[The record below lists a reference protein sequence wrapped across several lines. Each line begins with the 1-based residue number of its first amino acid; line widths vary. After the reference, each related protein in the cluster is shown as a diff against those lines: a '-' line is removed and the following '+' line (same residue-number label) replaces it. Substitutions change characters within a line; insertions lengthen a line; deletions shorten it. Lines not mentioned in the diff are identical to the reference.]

1 MNFKWIDWRI
11 ARVLEASATATAG
24 LVWCAAL
31 TLAADAPRVVSINT
45 CTDQLVLALA
55 EPHQILGLSRF
66 SRHAEMSFLA
76 TKAVGYPRLRGSAEE
91 VLRLAPDA
99 VFAGAFSG
107 RATREFLAAHR
118 VTVETF
124 PPPRSIGEA
133 KTEIM
138 RAASLLQQE
147 QRGQRLI
154 ADIDSALAR
163 AALASSQR
171 PTLSVLAIQRRTFVS
186 GQSTLISRVLQTARL
201 DNAATRLGIESIGQ
215 VSLEALIKSAP
226 DALVVEGLEAG
237 APDQSTAVLHH
248 PVLAR
253 SYPPSRR
260 IALPVAEVTCGGPSL
275 PALIDRVTAGAGRL
289 RADRVN

>member
-11 ARVLEASATATAG
+11 ARVLEASATAAAG
-24 LVWCAAL
+24 AVSCAAV
-31 TLAADAPRVVSINT
+31 TFAADAPRVVSINT

-55 EPHQILGLSRF
+55 EPQQILGLSRF

-76 TKAVGYPRLRGSAEE
+76 TQAAAHPRLRGSAEE

-133 KTEIM
+133 KAEIV
-138 RAASLLQQE
+138 RAASLLQQP

-186 GQSTLISRVLQTARL
+186 GQSTLISDVLATARL
-201 DNAATRLGIESIGQ
+201 DNAATRLGIDSIGQ
-215 VSLEALIKSAP
+215 VSLEQILKLAP
-226 DALVVEGLEAG
+226 AVLVVEGLAG
-237 APDQSTAVLHH
+237 APDQSTAVLQH
-248 PVLAR
+248 PVLQRAF
-253 SYPPSRR
+253 PPSRR

-275 PALIDRVTAGAGRL
+275 PALIYRVTAGAERL
-289 RADRVN
+289 RARPPR